1 MQKDEFKI
9 DTAHHVMT
17 LPKLTEYK
25 HWKLNQTQ
33 IPVGNSESDILDL
46 PLTTTEVSGT
56 ISNQHRMISLCFI
69 YNLHFSGIMK

>member
-33 IPVGNSESDILDL
+33 IPVGNSVSNILDL

-56 ISNQHRMISLCFI
+56 E
-69 YNLHFSGIMK
+69 